1 MKKIVFTGGGSAGHV
16 TPNLAI
22 IPKLQERGWDVE
34 YIGSL
39 NGIEKQIIED
49 FGIPYHG
56 IASGKLRR
64 YFDLKNFKDP
74 FRVLQGLF
82 QAYAV
87 LRRIKPQ
94 IVFSKG
100 GFVSVPVIV
109 AAWLNKIPVIIHES
123 DMTMGLAN
131 KLSAPFAGKVC
142 VTFPEAKQHFA
153 ADKAVHTGSP
163 IREAVLQGDARQGRA
178 LLGFDTSKP
187 VLLVMGGSLGSE
199 KINKAIIGNLQ
210 ALTEQFQIVHI
221 CGKGNID
228 KGLTDVKGYRQFE
241 YISGEL
247 PDVFATV
254 DLFVSRAG
262 SNAIFEFL
270 ALRKPNVLIPLSR
283 QASRGDQ
290 ILNARSFEKMGYSRV
305 LMEEELNKETLISAI
320 QETYHR
326 RHTYEANMKNS
337 PVQDAVQTI
346 VQLIEGTAKPSR

>member
-22 IPKLQERGWDVE
+22 IPKLRQQGWDVE

-39 NGIEKQIIED
+39 DGIEKQIIED

-74 FRVLQGLF
+74 FKVLKGIF
-82 QAYAV
+82 QAYAI

-100 GFVSVPVIV
+100 GFVTVPVIV
-109 AAWLNKIPVIIHES
+109 GAWLNGIPVIIHES

-131 KLSAPFAGKVC
+131 KLSAPFASKIC
-142 VTFPEAKQHFA
+142 VTFPEARKQFS

-163 IREAVLQGDARQGRA
+163 IRSEVLAGDAERGRR
-178 LLGFDTSKP
+178 LCGFDATKP

-199 KINKAIIGNLQ
+199 KINTAIRTNLR

-221 CGKGNID
+221 CGKGNVD
-228 KGLTDVKGYRQFE
+228 AALADTAGYKQFE
-241 YISGEL
+241 YVSSEL
-247 PDVFATV
+247 PDLFAMT

-262 SNAIFEFL
+262 SNSIFEAQ
-270 ALRKPNVLIPLSR
+270 ALQVPHVLIPLSR
-283 QASRGDQ
+283 AASRGDQ

-305 LMEEELNKETLISAI
+305 LMEEELTSDSLLQAIRETHQKRDTFIV
-320 QETYHR
+320 
-326 RHTYEANMKNS
+326 NMRKS
-337 PVQDAVQTI
+337 PVQDAVGSI
-346 VQLIEGTAKPSR
+346 VELIERTAKK